1 MNLASIK
8 PQNMIAAAALLAPMA
23 MVQGV
28 RLLFG
33 GGPDQASA
41 QVAGSNPQANADMA
55 AADAQQA
62 APVVTAKQKAAIT
75 HLNSRRDQ
83 ITIFKSPFDH
93 LLPQATA
100 VVQPGP
106 TIETG
111 PGMIEPTPAIV
122 PPEVRGLS
130 LGALM
135 TNDSGSFAVI
145 SGRVRSLNEVIMPG
159 WTVTAIDAAN
169 RRVTVTSDEG
179 VSVTLKQNH

>member
-1 MNLASIK
+1 MNLGSIK
-8 PQNMIAAAALLAPMA
+8 PQNMIAAAALLAPMV

-41 QVAGSNPQANADMA
+41 QVAGSNPQADA
-55 AADAQQA
+55 AQAAIDAQPP
-62 APVVTAKQKAAIT
+62 APVVTAKQKAAME
-75 HLNSRRDQ
+75 HLKSRWDQ

-93 LLPQATA
+93 LLPQTTA
-100 VVQPGP
+100 VLQPGP

-111 PGMIEPTPAIV
+111 AGTVEPTPVVV
-122 PPEVRGLS
+122 PPEVRALS

-145 SGRVRSLNEVIMPG
+145 SGRVRALNEVIMPG

>member
-1 MNLASIK
+1 MNLGSIK
-8 PQNMIAAAALLAPMA
+8 PQNLIAAAALLAPMV

-41 QVAGSNPQANADMA
+41 QVAGSNPQADAAQA
-55 AADAQQA
+55 AADAQPA
-62 APVVTAKQKAAIT
+62 APIVTAKQKAAIE
-75 HLNSRRDQ
+75 HLTSRRDE

-100 VVQPGP
+100 VLQTGP

-111 PGMIEPTPAIV
+111 PGVVEPAPVSV
-122 PPEVRGLS
+122 PPEVRALS

-135 TNDSGSFAVI
+135 TNESGPFAVI
-145 SGRVRSLNEVIMPG
+145 SGRVRSLGEVILPG
-159 WTVTAIDAAN
+159 WTVTAIDPTN
-169 RRVTVTSDEG
+169 RRVTVTSDDG
-179 VSVTLKQNH
+179 VSLTLTQNR